1 MSSRRLVDERHRD
14 HHALAHAAGEL
25 VRVVVDP
32 AFGPRDPDLL
42 QRLERARLGFLL
54 RDVLV
59 EEDPLDDLGTDLV
72 HRVQRRHRVLED
84 HRDVVAADLA
94 QSRRRGLQQVLAA
107 EERPPLAGRRLLGV
121 QAHDR
126 QAGDALARARLADDA
141 ERLALADRERDAV
154 DRLDDAV
161 VRLEVGLE
169 VVDLEERLRHQLRRI
184 RGSMK
189 A

>member
-1 MSSRRLVDERHRD
+1 MRI
-14 HHALAHAAGEL
+14 
-25 VRVVVDP
+25 VVDP
-32 AFGPRDPDLL
+32 PLGPRDPDLL

-59 EEDPLDDLGTDLV
+59 EQDSLDDLGADLV
-72 HRVQRRHRVLED
+72 HRVQRGHRILED

-94 QSRRRGLQQVLAA
+94 QTRRRIACSRSSPRKSARPSLVADFLGFSPMIVRQVT
-107 EERPPLAGRRLLGV
+107 LLPEPDSPTMPSV
-121 QAHDR
+121 
-126 QAGDALARARLADDA
+126 LPSL
-141 ERLALADRERDAV
+141 DRERDAV
-154 DRLDDAV
+154 DRLHDPV

-169 VVDLEERLRHQLRRI
+169 VVDLEERLRHQLRRM